1 MATIPSTKENFQI
14 GAAFSVPPAN
24 LQTFHSSSS
33 HDEISGPPEP
43 CAVKSHLTA
52 LRYLQAFPAPSID
65 QLNDHSKQ
73 VLPSYLVMIVE
84 DNPLNQKV
92 VQKLL
97 EGLNQKIL
105 IQVKDG
111 KQALEYLNQTNQLP
125 DLIITDR
132 CMPVM
137 GGFEFVQSLR
147 ENPSLTKLPCMLW
160 SEGDF
165 KTEGFIELGIETFL
179 PKPVDKIHLAKVLTH
194 FAIQKGDLYQ
204 SQAINS

>member
-14 GAAFSVPPAN
+14 DTAFCAPSAT
-24 LQTFHSSSS
+24 LQASHSSSL
-33 HDEISGPPEP
+33 HGEIDSSPEP
-43 CAVKSHLTA
+43 CAVKSHHTA
-52 LRYLQAFPAPSID
+52 LRYLQTFPVPSID
-65 QLNDHSKQ
+65 RPNDHSKQ
-73 VLPSYLVMIVE
+73 ILPSYLVMIVE

-105 IQVKDG
+105 T
-111 KQALEYLNQTNQLP
+111 QAKNGIEALKYLNQTDRLP

-147 ENPSLTKLPCMLW
+147 ENPSLTKLVCMLW

-165 KTEGFIELGIETFL
+165 KTEGFVELGIETFL
-179 PKPVDKIHLAKVLTH
+179 PKPVDKTHLAKALTH
-194 FAIQKGDLYQ
+194 FAIQKGDLTSSHY
-204 SQAINS
+204 SSE